1 MIHFGGS
8 SIEFSCKVASKVIT
22 FSLRQERLDHI
33 FGQEKHNWSRTGLDT
48 QANIDLI
55 RRGIEQGLGRAMEQ
69 ALPDGGRVLTIREH
83 LGGYPLVIKLYQAIS
98 GELSLSNAYIQE
110 E

>member
-1 MIHFGGS
+1 
-8 SIEFSCKVASKVIT
+8 
-22 FSLRQERLDHI
+22 
-33 FGQEKHNWSRTGLDT
+33 
-48 QANIDLI
+48 
-55 RRGIEQGLGRAMEQ
+55 MEQ

-83 LGGYPLVIKLYQAIS
+83 LGGYPLVIKFYQAIS